1 MCIRDRSTAVY
12 RVHLHGRLP
21 CSRACLRPAYTA
33 RERPC
38 TRSVHGCERPCGRA
52 TAVYTGGKHAGVHDC
67 RVRTG
72 RDTAVCTGHGHTM
85 CTTLARRCSRSVHG
99 RGHVLCTRTGHE
111 HRHGR
116 LCKRIEVKAEAEAKV
131 EAKVIVTR
139 PRLAVFVYNSG
150 SSDLL
155 GQRDLLRS
163 FETANYLIMV
173 ALCNRADHYIFAL

>member
-1 MCIRDRSTAVY
+1 MVRPRLCTGYTYTVVY
-12 RVHLHGRLP
+12 PVRGR
-21 CSRACLRPAYTA
+21 LRPAYTA

-52 TAVYTGGKHAGVHDC
+52 TAVYAGGKHALVHDR

-72 RDTAVCTGHGHTM
+72 RDTAVCTGHGRIM

-99 RGHVLCTRTGHE
+99 RGHVLCTCTGHE
-111 HRHGR
+111 RGR
-116 LCKRIEVKAEAEAKV
+116 LCKRSEAKAEAEAKAET

-139 PRLAVFVYNSG
+139 PRLAVFVYTSG
-150 SSDLL
+150 STDLL

-163 FETANYLIMV
+163 FETVNYLTMQIQ
-173 ALCNRADHYIFAL
+173 